1 MIITRAW
8 VHPVVMAGWQA
19 EDRHMSKFKIGDRVI
34 VKNAASTMC
43 KVGDVGVIIGVQDA
57 GACVHREGIDP
68 LTAGWWFDADHLAHV
83 VNHPT
88 VTAAHAA
95 IDRLATHLERE
106 ATEHVHALD
115 ALRAECESLRA
126 INGNLREEVARL
138 THIVEESR
146 RIHEVN
152 AAVDLG

>member
-1 MIITRAW
+1 
-8 VHPVVMAGWQA
+8 
-19 EDRHMSKFKIGDRVI
+19 MSKFKIGDRVRLLSDATDKI
-34 VKNAASTMC
+34 TASGRPAPEFGKRGEIGIIEKIDDEGDIC
-43 KVGDVGVIIGVQDA
+43 VDGVGTCGSGYFHPDQLEHVDAPVQPVD
-57 GACVHREGIDP
+57 
-68 LTAGWWFDADHLAHV
+68 
-83 VNHPT
+83 HPT

-95 IDRLATHLERE
+95 IDRLVTHLERE

-138 THIVEESR
+138 THLVEESR